1 MEICQVCS
9 VIHFPITVADAV
21 GRHLYLDDRTASLVR
36 LYHSFHYPFDDD
48 EWPTPS
54 VLQLFPRLEILSIA
68 IVNDISDEQQDRKF
82 EVLRQRRM
90 AITLF
95 KAVTVNELQS
105 VTLHFE
111 GNPKSTCV
119 CFFDVPLVPSLGSRY
134 IRVCHVID
142 LDIWP
147 GAGLLASAVE
157 DRSVSPPGLWL
168 PFDTANPLQLDFR
181 EPADEELARSTLSIV
196 MNLARVVKLSP
207 EPEYGE
213 LSILGGPRI
222 LDIFHDFVSLHIFA
236 SPKAHMICIVAHRK
250 TSDRATRHRSQ
261 RGLCLSSDHYAPPP
275 GHRRHIFRKV
285 VLRSLPRG
293 QAEIPLA

>member
-1 MEICQVCS
+1 MEIYQVCS
-9 VIHFPITVADAV
+9 VIHFPVTVTDGV
-21 GRHLYLDDRTASLVR
+21 GRHLYLDDRTAALVR

-95 KAVTVNELQS
+95 KAVTVSELQT

-119 CFFDVPLVPSLGSRY
+119 CFFDVPLVPTLGARY

-147 GAGLLASAVE
+147 GAGVLAPAVE
-157 DRSVSPPGLWL
+157 DRSVFPPGLGM

-181 EPADEELARSTLSIV
+181 EPANEELARATLSIV

-207 EPEYGE
+207 QPEYGE
-213 LSILGGPRI
+213 LSILCGPRI
-222 LDIFHDFVSLHIFA
+222 LEIFHDFVSLHI
-236 SPKAHMICIVAHRK
+236 STLLKAHIV
-250 TSDRATRHRSQ
+250 
-261 RGLCLSSDHYAPPP
+261 
-275 GHRRHIFRKV
+275 
-285 VLRSLPRG
+285 
-293 QAEIPLA
+293 